1 MLPDKRR
8 TSTSTHVDFA
18 CFGLNLELNAIGIDD
33 QGRVGMS
40 EKGGPGGSNEQL
52 VEWHHEGKFGG
63 VRPA

>member
-18 CFGLNLELNAIGIDD
+18 CFGLNLELKAIGIDD
-33 QGRVGMS
+33 QGRVGMTK
-40 EKGGPGGSNEQL
+40 KGGPGGSNEQL
-52 VEWHHEGKFGG
+52 VEWHHEKFGG